1 MARQGYISMDRTTTD
16 SREFPAAPASLRES
30 LAGWAARRPVEPA
43 LCYREGWDWRWWTW
57 AEVDAAVT
65 AAGAARS
72 ERGRP
77 AVPVPV
83 GAAEVLALVEL
94 VVRDRSEA
102 ALAGSTEPPW
112 GKPAVVPSL
121 PAVGRWRR
129 WLRTPSREVVV
140 EACHSMSSRRI
151 VWLRWAVA
159 QGAALVLAPSA
170 EAWLDTTI
178 FARPTVS
185 WGGVAEAALLLD
197 RARGRRRVVDRLRA
211 FGWTGESS
219 IPEDMAQRFRDLD
232 VAVVQGAPASTGRQ
246 EPAG

>member
-1 MARQGYISMDRTTTD
+1 M
-16 SREFPAAPASLRES
+16 RES
-30 LAGWAARRPVEPA
+30 VARWAALRPAEPA

-57 AEVDAAVT
+57 AELEAAV
-65 AAGAARS
+65 AEAGAARS
-72 ERGRP
+72 GSGRP
-77 AVPVPV
+77 AVSVPV

-94 VVRDRSEA
+94 ASRDRPEA
-102 ALAGSTEPPW
+102 ALAGSKDPPSSSL
-112 GKPAVVPSL
+112 GPVVPSL

-140 EACHSMSSRRI
+140 EAGQPDSSRRI
-151 VWLRWAVA
+151 AWLRWAVA
-159 QGAALVLAPSA
+159 QGAALVMAPSS

-185 WGGVAEAALLLD
+185 WGGVAEAASLLD

-211 FGWTGESS
+211 FGWTGEGPL
-219 IPEDMAQRFRDLD
+219 PEDMAQRFRDLH
-232 VAVVQGAPASTGRQ
+232 VTVVQGAPAPTGRR